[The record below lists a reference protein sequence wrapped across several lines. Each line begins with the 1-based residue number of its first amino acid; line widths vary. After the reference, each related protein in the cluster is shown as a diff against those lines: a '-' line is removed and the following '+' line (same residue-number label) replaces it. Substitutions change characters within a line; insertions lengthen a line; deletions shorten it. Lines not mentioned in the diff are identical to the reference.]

1 MLRLRN
7 EAEELASLKVQA
19 AHATASLSRLR
30 GGLLEGKTYRFN
42 KSMIYKMVAAVAE
55 FDCNYRAIDDII
67 LDSDTLEACG
77 NVRYNCSDEGLFH
90 THPAILDALSQIAGF
105 VMNANDSADL
115 DKEVYVN
122 HGWRRF
128 EMFEPISAG
137 KLYQTYVKMEP
148 RPDNLWEG
156 DIMVFD
162 AGRVVA
168 CFKGITLQ
176 GVAKRTLH
184 FILSREAPS
193 KSETELKAT
202 GSPAPIPVSA
212 PNENLFSA
220 TLQPSSSIQNNES
233 KDLASKDGMISIPSD
248 PTPLDLQES
257 KSSRNT
263 QQALKIIA
271 EQSGIAMSDIQDESN
286 FIDMGIDSLLVLI
299 LVDRFKE
306 DLQLDIPTS
315 ILMTGTVKGL
325 KDHLGGDTT
334 PEEETSSTKYS
345 PTSTLTPDHDPVEV
359 LSPLPKSLPITPET
373 PSFALDPQKLP
384 CPPATSVVLQGDPN
398 NAAKTLILF
407 PDGAGSASSYI
418 HLPRISP
425 SIAVIGLNS
434 PFIKSPS
441 SMSSYNL
448 SGLMTVYLDELRH
461 RQPHGPYYLAGW
473 SSGGILAYRA
483 AQLLLQQGEQVAQL
497 ILIDSPAPLNGLD
510 RLPEAWYDH
519 CASKHLFGGLV
530 PRTNPKAESE
540 AIERVMV
547 HFRVTIEML
556 HDYRAV
562 PLPLGCGADV
572 GIIWALEAAL
582 EERDVEEMVEDNG
595 DSEGLRFLMD
605 RKVDLGTRGWEKLVP
620 VASVTV
626 EAMEGAN
633 HFSMMVSGS

>member
-1 MLRLRN
+1 MLHLRN

-30 GGLLEGKTYRFN
+30 DGLLEGKTYRFN
-42 KSMIYKMVAAVAE
+42 KSMIYKMVAAIAE

-67 LDSDTLEACG
+67 LDSDALEACG

-128 EMFEPISAG
+128 EMFEPISAR

-168 CFKGITLQ
+168 CFKGITLH
-176 GVAKRTLH
+176 GVAKRALH

-220 TLQPSSSIQNNES
+220 ILQPSSSIQNNGS
-233 KDLASKDGMISIPSD
+233 KDLASKDGMILIPPD

-271 EQSGIAMSDIQDESN
+271 EESGIAMSDIQDESN

-325 KDHLGGDTT
+325 KDHLGGDT
-334 PEEETSSTKYS
+334 PREEETLSPKYS

-384 CPPATSVVLQGDPN
+384 YPPATSVVLQGDPN

-425 SIAVIGLNS
+425 SVAVIGLNS

-448 SGLMTVYLDELRH
+448 SGLMTAYLDELRH

-483 AQLLLQQGEQVAQL
+483 AQLLLQQGEKVAQL

-540 AIERVMV
+540 AIERVMA
-547 HFRVTIEML
+547 HFRATIEML
-556 HDYRAV
+556 HDYRAE
-562 PLPLGCGADV
+562 PLPVRCSNDV
-572 GIIWALEAAL
+572 SVIWAMEAAL
-582 EERDVEEMVEDNG
+582 EKRDVEEMVEDHG

-605 RKVDLGTRGWEKLVP
+605 RKVDLGTKGWEVLVP
-620 VASVTV
+620 EGRVMV